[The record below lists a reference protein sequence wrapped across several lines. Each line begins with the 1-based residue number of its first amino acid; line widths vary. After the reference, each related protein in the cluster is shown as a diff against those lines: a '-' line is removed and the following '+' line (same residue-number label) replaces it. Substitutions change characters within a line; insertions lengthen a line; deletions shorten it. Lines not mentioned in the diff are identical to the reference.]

1 MSHTARRT
9 RPGKPFDELW
19 RELVALPDDLVGE
32 IVAGEIVASPR
43 PDPPHVRSQSN
54 LQTLL
59 GGPFGFG
66 LGGPGGWVLV
76 TEPRVRFGDEVRV
89 PDLAGWRRERYAEPE
104 HGPYEVVPDWICEV
118 LSVSTAAIDR
128 AEKLPLYAR
137 SGVGHVWLVDPA
149 AKTLEV
155 LRRQGDLWLVLGVYA
170 GEARVRAEPFE
181 SFELELGLL
190 WRV

>member
-1 MSHTARRT
+1 M
-9 RPGKPFDELW
+9 
-19 RELVALPDDLVGE
+19 
-32 IVAGEIVASPR
+32 
-43 PDPPHVRSQSN
+43 
-54 LQTLL
+54 
-59 GGPFGFG
+59 
-66 LGGPGGWVLV
+66 
-76 TEPRVRFGDEVRV
+76 
-89 PDLAGWRRERYAEPE
+89 
-104 HGPYEVVPDWICEV
+104 
-118 LSVSTAAIDR
+118 STAAIDR